1 MEKQRTKIIIMNIK
15 SKLLAVLLISL
26 IVFVGG
32 GFVLYNQYQGNDM
45 IGSAL
50 KVIIPESDELYDD
63 VGYTPMGVTGVA
75 GYNPSQRIM
84 PEVNRE
90 TPSLLDDNGISS
102 TAIASSRNTSSANVA
117 IGHLPKSSKE
127 IRASGDANQDMGMIA
142 GISRSGSTSSRNI
155 GEVSTGIGI
164 SGAYTSGP
172 MAVPF
177 SSGGR
182 ALIDPEP
189 VTLEEGD
196 KNQIV
201 PVGDGVIALM
211 LLSLTYGFVIF
222 RRRK

>member
-1 MEKQRTKIIIMNIK
+1 
-15 SKLLAVLLISL
+15 
-26 IVFVGG
+26 
-32 GFVLYNQYQGNDM
+32 
-45 IGSAL
+45 
-50 KVIIPESDELYDD
+50 
-63 VGYTPMGVTGVA
+63 
-75 GYNPSQRIM
+75 M
-84 PEVNRE
+84 PEINRE
-90 TPSLLDDNGISS
+90 TPSLLDDNGISP

-142 GISRSGSTSSRNI
+142 GISRGGSTSSRNI

-177 SSGGR
+177 APGGDW
-182 ALIDPEP
+182 ALVDPEP
-189 VTLEEGD
+189 ITNKFED
-196 KNQIV
+196 QIV
-201 PVGDGVIALM
+201 PVGGAVIPLM